1 MVIKEWLDAVYI
13 AIQEHG
19 IHEDKYGTSIRLALQ
34 WVTVQQRLLVQLSA
48 VRGLVQLFKGV
59 IVNGLQSLN
68 VLAPAIIIYRR

>member
-34 WVTVQQRLLVQLSA
+34 WISVQPQRLLLQLSA
-48 VRGLVQLFKGV
+48 VRGLVQLFKG
-59 IVNGLQSLN
+59 IANGN
-68 VLAPAIIIYRR
+68 NH